1 MATYNHL
8 SDGRPDGALLGNDA
22 ADPVGFHGK
31 APSAQATFVAT
42 VAATVSTSTAVTAI
56 NSILAVLI
64 AKGLMAA
71 S

>member
-22 ADPVGFHGK
+22 SDPVGFHGK
-31 APSAQATFVAT
+31 VPSVQASFIAT

-56 NSILAVLI
+56 NSILAILA